1 MFNTAVSP
9 DYRIVVPLL
18 QIFQIPMS
26 FLMKWDHH
34 TFKDKFYSNLMS
46 YKNTSKFKQN
56 ISQMFNYT
64 NKAMLQKEN
73 KNSEGVMTNKA
84 ILLSSII

>member
-1 MFNTAVSP
+1 
-9 DYRIVVPLL
+9 
-18 QIFQIPMS
+18 
-26 FLMKWDHH
+26 
-34 TFKDKFYSNLMS
+34 
-46 YKNTSKFKQN
+46 
-56 ISQMFNYT
+56 MFNYT